1 MSVSSAR
8 RATPPST
15 VRPSANPSVRR
26 TAALLALVVIL
37 LLAFAA
43 GLALGSRWLGP
54 GALWHALTATDGSDA
69 DVIVRSLRFPRTVV
83 AVLIGACLGIAG
95 ALMQGHT
102 RNALAE
108 PGIFGVSSG
117 AAFAVVL
124 GLQLGV
130 ADSVGATV
138 WFALIGALVATFGV
152 QRLASRGSG
161 ATPVGLALTGAAV
174 AAMLGALTSAIV
186 LLDADTLD
194 SYRFWAVGSVAGR
207 GLDVAGQV
215 LPFALV
221 GLLLAAVNARD
232 LDLLALGDD
241 VAAGLG
247 LSIRR
252 ARLVGLGAI
261 GLLTA
266 AGVAACGPIGF
277 LGLLSGHVAR
287 RIFGARNT
295 WLIPS
300 AGLIGA
306 TALVLADLVGRL
318 VGGAGEV
325 QAGVVLGVVGAPLF
339 VVVVRRRA
347 VVL

>member
-1 MSVSSAR
+1 MCSATPTASRPVR
-8 RATPPST
+8 RA
-15 VRPSANPSVRR
+15 
-26 TAALLALVVIL
+26 AALLALVVVL
-37 LLAFAA
+37 VLAFAA
-43 GLALGSRWLGP
+43 SLALGSRWLGP
-54 GALWHALTATDGSDA
+54 GAVWHALTANTGSDP

-83 AVLIGACLGIAG
+83 AVLIGLCLGIAG
-95 ALMQGHT
+95 TLMQGHT

-124 GLQLGV
+124 GLQFGFVESV
-130 ADSVGATV
+130 ASTV
-138 WFALIGALVATFGV
+138 WVALLGALIATFAV
-152 QRLASRGSG
+152 QQLASRGTGS
-161 ATPVGLALTGAAV
+161 TPVGLALTGAAV
-174 AAMLGALTSAIV
+174 AALLGALTSSIV

-207 GLDVAGQV
+207 GMDVAGQV
-215 LPFALV
+215 LPFAV
-221 GLLLAAVNARD
+221 IGLLLAAVNARD
-232 LDLLALGDD
+232 LDMLALGDD

-252 ARLVGLGAI
+252 ARLLGLGAI

-295 WLIPS
+295 WLIPA
-300 AGLIGA
+300 AGVIGA

-325 QAGVVLGVVGAPLF
+325 QAGVVLGIVGAPMF
-339 VVVVRRRA
+339 VLVVRRRA
-347 VVL
+347 VAL

>member
-1 MSVSSAR
+1 MRSAAPTAR
-8 RATPPST
+8 PVAGPP
-15 VRPSANPSVRR
+15 VRR
-26 TAALLALVVIL
+26 TVALLILVAVL
-37 LLAFAA
+37 VLAFAA
-43 GLALGSRWLGP
+43 SLAFGSRWLGP
-54 GALWHALTATDGSDA
+54 GALWHALTAPNGSEA
-69 DVIVRSLRFPRTVV
+69 DVIVRNLRFPRTVV
-83 AVLIGACLGIAG
+83 AALIGICLGVAG

-124 GLQLGV
+124 GLQIGV
-130 ADSVGATV
+130 VESVASTV
-138 WFALIGALVATFGV
+138 WAALGGALLATFGV

-161 ATPVGLALTGAAV
+161 ASPVGLALTGAAV
-174 AAMLGALTSAIV
+174 AAMLGAATSAIV
-186 LLDADTLD
+186 LLDANTLD

-207 GLDVAGQV
+207 GLEVAGQV
-215 LPFALV
+215 LPFAVL
-221 GLLLAAVNARD
+221 GLLLALVNARD

-252 ARLVGLGAI
+252 ARLVGLAAI

-277 LGLLSGHVAR
+277 LGLLAGHVAR
-287 RIFGARNT
+287 RMFGARNS
-295 WLIPS
+295 WLIPA

-306 TALVLADLVGRL
+306 TSLVLADLVGRL

-325 QAGVVLGVVGAPLF
+325 QAGVVLGIVGAPLF
-339 VVVVRRRA
+339 VIVVRRRA
-347 VVL
+347 VAL

>member
-1 MSVSSAR
+1 MRSAAPAAR
-8 RATPPST
+8 PVAAPP
-15 VRPSANPSVRR
+15 VRR
-26 TAALLALVVIL
+26 TVALLILVAVL
-37 LLAFAA
+37 VLAFAA
-43 GLALGSRWLGP
+43 SLALGSRWLGP
-54 GALWHALTATDGSDA
+54 GALWHALAANSGSDA
-69 DVIVRSLRFPRTVV
+69 DVIVRNLRLPRTVV
-83 AVLIGACLGIAG
+83 AVLIGICLGIAG

-124 GLQLGV
+124 GLQVGLVESV
-130 ADSVGATV
+130 ASTV
-138 WFALIGALVATFGV
+138 WAALAGALIATFGV

-161 ATPVGLALTGAAV
+161 ASPVGLALTGAAV
-174 AAMLGALTSAIV
+174 AAMLGAATSAIV
-186 LLDADTLD
+186 LLDANTLD

-215 LPFALV
+215 LPFAVV
-221 GLLLAAVNARD
+221 GLLLALVNARD

-252 ARLVGLGAI
+252 ARLVGLAAI

-277 LGLLSGHVAR
+277 LGLLAGHVAR
-287 RIFGARNT
+287 RMFGARNS
-295 WLIPS
+295 WLIPA

-325 QAGVVLGVVGAPLF
+325 QAGVVLGIVGAPLF
-339 VVVVRRRA
+339 VIVVRRRA
-347 VVL
+347 VAL

>member
-1 MSVSSAR
+1 MSPPPAHPAVS
-8 RATPPST
+8 PP
-15 VRPSANPSVRR
+15 AVRR
-26 TAALLALVVIL
+26 ALVVFVLAVVL
-37 LLAFAA
+37 LVAVTAS
-43 GLALGSRWLGP
+43 LALGSRWLGP
-54 GALWHALTATDGSDA
+54 GALWHALTANNGSDA

-83 AVLIGACLGIAG
+83 AVLIGLCLGIAG
-95 ALMQGHT
+95 TLMQGHT

-124 GLQLGV
+124 GLQVGLV
-130 ADSVGATV
+130 DSVSATV
-138 WFALIGALVATFGV
+138 WVALAGALIATFAV
-152 QRLASRGSG
+152 QQLASRGTG

-207 GLDVAGQV
+207 GFDVAGQV
-215 LPFALV
+215 LPFAV
-221 GLLLAAVNARD
+221 AGLLLAAFNARD

-247 LSIRR
+247 LSVRR

-295 WLIPS
+295 WLIPA

-325 QAGVVLGVVGAPLF
+325 QAGVVLGIVGAPLF
-339 VVVVRRRA
+339 VLVVRRRA
-347 VVL
+347 VAL